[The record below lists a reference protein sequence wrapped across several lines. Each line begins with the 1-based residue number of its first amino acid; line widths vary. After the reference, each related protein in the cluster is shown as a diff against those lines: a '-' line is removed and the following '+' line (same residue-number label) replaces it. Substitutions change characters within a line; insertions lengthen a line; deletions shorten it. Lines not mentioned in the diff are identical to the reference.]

1 MAIFLLM
8 TAVRVPSYA
17 VFGLISA
24 PRLVS
29 SLAVLPAV
37 LLGAFIGQRVHL
49 RLDELQFRRL
59 VSVALVV
66 IGLVL
71 LIPVR

>member
-1 MAIFLLM
+1 M
-8 TAVRVPSYA
+8 TTVRVPSYA
-17 VFGLISA
+17 VFGLITA

-29 SLAVLPAV
+29 SVAVLPAV
-37 LLGAFIGQRVHL
+37 LLGAFAGQRVHL

-59 VSVALVV
+59 VSLALVA

-71 LIPVR
+71 LIPTR